1 MTTPKNNEY
10 SAESIKV
17 YKGLDA
23 VKKRPGMYIG
33 NVNDKS
39 GLHQMAYEVIDNS
52 IDEILA
58 GYATKVDV
66 ELHEDGSLSVKDN
79 GRGIP
84 IEIHKEENMT
94 AVEVIM
100 TKLHAGG
107 KFDSGTYKVSGG
119 LHGVGVSVVN
129 ALSSW
134 LEVYIL
140 RGDKKYFIRFEN
152 GSVASP
158 LTQVPSNEKGT
169 GTEVRFLPSKE
180 IFTIT
185 EFEFE
190 ILKDRLKE
198 LAFLNKGADITLKDR
213 KDENNLLE
221 ENFKYDGGIK
231 EYISYLNKNKSCI
244 GSAIYFS
251 EVLEDIEVEI
261 ALQWNDTYYENII
274 CFTNNI
280 RQKDGGTHLF
290 GFKSGLTKAFLS
302 YISAYSL
309 LKKNDLA
316 ITGEDIREGLAAIVS
331 VKMADP
337 TFSSQTKDKLVS
349 EKAKMIV
356 DKMIGQ
362 NLFTWLEKNLSLAKE
377 LIEKVKDAAG
387 ARIASKKA
395 RDLSRKKKSALE
407 VSVLPGKLADC
418 QEKDPSKSEIF
429 IVEGDSA
436 GGTAKQGRNRKNQA
450 ILPIRGKILNVEKA
464 RFDKIFSSE
473 QIKILIAGLGGGIGK
488 DDFDITKVR
497 YHKIIIMTDADIDG
511 AHIRTLLLT
520 FFFRN
525 MMQIIESG
533 YLYIA
538 QPPLFFVSFAG
549 SKGIYLKDEKEYQ
562 NYLIDFG
569 AKHLRIG
576 NKGEFVS
583 SEQAHVLLN
592 EINAFLQAIRKF
604 NLHPDI
610 VEFLG
615 LLIHKYNYKNND
627 IDKIHAF
634 CAEFNEQ
641 TVYMDI
647 KGQNWS
653 VRFDEDINSLIFA
666 KIYSGILKEEKVN
679 IKHLESGEI
688 FKLLNKF
695 ASIFEASPYEVKSAV
710 VEAQNDI
717 LLFSCPLPLSLLTWA
732 LDFAQSKLKK
742 LQRFKGLGEMNADQL
757 KDTTLDPA
765 SRTLLK
771 VSIEDAVKAD
781 FIFSTLMGDAV
792 EPRRDFIQQNALN
805 AVNVDF

>member
-1 MTTPKNNEY
+1 MNTKKNNEY
-10 SAESIKV
+10 GAESIKV

-23 VKKRPGMYIG
+23 VRKRPGMYIG
-33 NVNDKS
+33 NVHDKS

-58 GYATKVDV
+58 GFATKIEVV
-66 ELHEDGSLSVKDN
+66 LHEDGSLSVKDN

-84 IEIHKEENMT
+84 VEMHKEENMS
-94 AVEVIM
+94 AIEVIM

-107 KFDSGTYKVSGG
+107 KFDSDSYKVSGG

-134 LEVYIL
+134 LEVYIS
-140 RGDKKYFIRFEN
+140 RGGKKYFIKFEN
-152 GSVASP
+152 GVVSSALSEVS
-158 LTQVPSNEKGT
+158 LNEKST

-180 IFTIT
+180 IFTVT
-185 EFEFE
+185 EFEFS
-190 ILKDRLKE
+190 ILKERLKE
-198 LAFLNKGADITLKDR
+198 LAFLNKGADITLRDC
-213 KDENNLLE
+213 KDEINVLE
-221 ENFKYDGGIK
+221 ESFKYDGGIK
-231 EYISYLNKNKSCI
+231 EYIAYLNKNKSCLGPI
-244 GSAIYFS
+244 IYFC
-251 EVLEDIEVEI
+251 ETIEGIEVEI
-261 ALQWNDTYYENII
+261 AMQWNDSYYENII

-280 RQKDGGTHLF
+280 RQKDGGAHLF

-302 YISAYSL
+302 YTSSYAL
-309 LKKNDLA
+309 LKKNDIV
-316 ITGEDIREGLAAIVS
+316 ITGEDIRDGLAAIVS
-331 VKMADP
+331 VKMVDP

-349 EKAKMIV
+349 EKAKTVV
-356 DKMIGQ
+356 DKVISQ

-377 LIEKVKDAAG
+377 FIEKIKDAAT

-418 QEKDPSKSEIF
+418 QEKDPAKSEVF

-464 RFDKIFSSE
+464 RFDKIFNSD
-473 QIKILIAGLGGGIGK
+473 QIKMLIAALGGGIGK
-488 DDFDITKVR
+488 DDFDINKVR

-538 QPPLFFVSFAG
+538 QPPLFFINFPG
-549 SKGIYLKDEKEYQ
+549 SKGVYLKDEKEYFD
-562 NYLIDFG
+562 YLIDFG
-569 AKHLRIG
+569 AKNL
-576 NKGEFVS
+576 NLLTS
-583 SEQAHVLLN
+583 SNTLNYYEAKSLLS
-592 EINAFLQAIRKF
+592 EINAFGNAIRKF
-604 NLHPDI
+604 SLHSDI
-610 VEFLG
+610 IEFLG
-615 LLIHKYNYKNND
+615 LLIHQYHYSNTRKD
-627 IDKIHAF
+627 TLETF
-634 CAEFNEQ
+634 CKDLNSRNLHLDPNAQIWTVIFNE
-641 TVYMDI
+641 
-647 KGQNWS
+647 
-653 VRFDEDINSLIFA
+653 EINSLIFS
-666 KIYSGILKEEKVN
+666 KIDSGILKEEKVN

-688 FKLLNKF
+688 FKLLTKF
-695 ASIFEASPYEVKSAV
+695 ANIFTSNPYQVRNV
-710 VEAQNDI
+710 NEAQSDNI
-717 LLFSCPLPLSLLTWA
+717 VFTCNLPSQLLKWA

-757 KDTTLDPA
+757 KETTLDPA

-771 VSIEDAVKAD
+771 VSIEDAIKAD

-805 AVNVDF
+805 AVNIDF